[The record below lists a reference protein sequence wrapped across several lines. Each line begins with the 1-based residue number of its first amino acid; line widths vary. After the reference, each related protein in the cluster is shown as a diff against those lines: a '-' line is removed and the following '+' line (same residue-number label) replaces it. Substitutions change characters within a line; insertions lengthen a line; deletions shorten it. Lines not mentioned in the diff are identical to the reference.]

1 MLVDEVSI
9 PYLIFLRHRGLRVR
23 RWDGTT
29 DVYACSPNGG
39 VVRQTLKE
47 FADGYRVTAKPP
59 RTRLTAEQIVARAES
74 MLGRQ
79 YDGAAFNCDHFVEY
93 ALGNKVE
100 SPQLQLATLALAAL
114 ALGALARS

>member
-23 RWDGTT
+23 YWDGSCR
-29 DVYACSPNGG
+29 VYACSPKGG
-39 VVRQTLKE
+39 VVRQTLAE
-47 FADGYRVTAKPP
+47 FADGYRIKVKSP

-79 YDGAAFNCDHFVEY
+79 YDGATWNCDHFVEY

-100 SPQLQLATLALAAL
+100 SSQLQLVTVCLIALAV
-114 ALGALARS
+114 GALAR

>member
-23 RWDGTT
+23 HWDGSTV
-29 DVYACSPNGG
+29 VYACSPNGG
-39 VVRQTLKE
+39 VVRQTLEK
-47 FADGYRVTAKPP
+47 FANGHRVTAKAAK
-59 RTRLTAEQIVARAES
+59 TRLTAEQVVARAKS

-79 YDGAAFNCDHFVEY
+79 YDGIALNCDHFVEY

-100 SPQLQLATLALAAL
+100 SAQLRVAVIAGMALV
-114 ALGALARS
+114 LGALARS